1 MEGDWILVIRDRFV
15 SESFNDP
22 VVRALPPDD
31 SKIMARRAMKEARGM
46 HEVDA
51 AMKKRGLVAMVE
63 RARGYTPF
71 SKVLA
76 RPKTVTIIPYSSSD
90 PKAKFVGGVGIS
102 DGEPAS
108 GIIVELDGSKVVRFT
123 SLDFFSGK
131 LVERDLSASDLESS
145 GAAEMVEKAKRE
157 KIEPDLPIGTAT
169 SLASNAFK
177 ALLFDSYSTTVHS
190 EKELREM
197 FHAAPLVNA
206 IAELQHMRHLGL
218 ATADSCCCCC
228 SCCWGS
234 CSSCSA
240 VSSANVN
247 LDYYALRV

>member
-1 MEGDWILVIRDRFV
+1 
-15 SESFNDP
+15 
-22 VVRALPPDD
+22 
-31 SKIMARRAMKEARGM
+31 MARRAVKDAPGM
-46 HEVDA
+46 AEVDA
-51 AMKKRGLVAMVE
+51 AMKKRGLVGMIE
-63 RARGYTPF
+63 RARGYAPF

-90 PKAKFVGGVGIS
+90 PNAKLVGGVGIS

-108 GIIVELDGSKVVRFT
+108 GIVVELDGAKVVRFT

-131 LVERDLSASDLESS
+131 LVERDLSAAELEAN
-145 GAAEMVEKAKRE
+145 GPARMVDEAKRE
-157 KIEPDLPIGTAT
+157 TIEPDLPVGTAT
-169 SLASNAFK
+169 ALASDAFK
-177 ALLFDSYSTTVHS
+177 SLLFDNYSATVHS
-190 EKELREM
+190 EAQLREM
-197 FHAAPLVNA
+197 FHAAPLVTA

-218 ATADSCCCCC
+218 PTASSCCCCC

-247 LDYYALRV
+247 LDYYTLRV